1 MAHNLFESQFILYF
15 GFPAKPS
22 MKRIM
27 EELLSDNIIAVRFG
41 RTSIKVSAFMEQPGQ
56 EKVIENEIM
65 DYCHRK
71 EWNIEKAKVFSSK
84 FIRKPA

>member
-1 MAHNLFESQFILYF
+1 MAHNLFEYQFILYF

-41 RTSIKVSAFMEQPGQ
+41 RTSIKVSAFMEQPG
-56 EKVIENEIM
+56 
-65 DYCHRK
+65 
-71 EWNIEKAKVFSSK
+71 
-84 FIRKPA
+84 

>member
-1 MAHNLFESQFILYF
+1 
-15 GFPAKPS
+15 
-22 MKRIM
+22 
-27 EELLSDNIIAVRFG
+27 
-41 RTSIKVSAFMEQPGQ
+41 MEQPGQ

-71 EWNIEKAKVFSSK
+71 EWNIEKAKLFSSK